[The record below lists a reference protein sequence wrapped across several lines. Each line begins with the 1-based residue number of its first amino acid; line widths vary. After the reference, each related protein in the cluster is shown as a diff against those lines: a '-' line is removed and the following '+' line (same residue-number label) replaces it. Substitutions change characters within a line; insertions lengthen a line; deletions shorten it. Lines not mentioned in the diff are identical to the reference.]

1 MEPKKRIHFMINE
14 AKGWLDLAQESY
26 ENDNPVR
33 GELNLHLAQAEI
45 QRACETS
52 REMIGKNMF
61 EISKSRREQQPTW
74 LRYYSL
80 GAVAAMVGILFYMGI
95 NLLLFS
101 DGQERTGRSLISA
114 SWTAPVQF
122 SWLTEEFFEEEHA
135 VETPHGQSQ
144 AVAAQTQRRTSQ
156 NRVLPPG
163 VMVGPKRWRPVPM
176 LKQSII
182 PTSMICTI
190 HGIIHYRVLWRTIG
204 TRLRFPTGG
213 RSVSTATPFPLS
225 PNAKLK
231 KGGR

>member
-156 NRVLPPG
+156 KPRLTPRRHGRPQTVAAGAHAETKYNSNFYDLHDSRYYSLPG
-163 VMVGPKRWRPVPM
+163 
-176 LKQSII
+176 
-182 PTSMICTI
+182 SMENNW
-190 HGIIHYRVLWRTIG
+190 HKA
-204 TRLRFPTGG
+204 
-213 RSVSTATPFPLS
+213 SVSNWEEERIDSNSVPSFS
-225 PNAKLK
+225 E
-231 KGGR
+231 R